1 MNRNVESHFSQL
13 PSAHISRSR
22 FDRSQDVKF
31 TFDASNC
38 VPFFCDEVLPG
49 DTFDI
54 TTSKVVRMPTLI
66 APIFSNIYLD
76 TYWFFVP
83 NRLVWS
89 HWRELMGENT
99 QSAWIPQVEYSVPQ
113 IKFDNEPV
121 EIGDCLDYMG
131 VPVGVTSSDGGSF
144 SVSALPLRAYSLVM
158 NEFFRS
164 ENLTDPINVQTGDAD
179 VQYED
184 ISEDIR
190 KPFKAAKYF
199 DVFTSCLPSP
209 QKGPPVSVPA
219 GFNAGAIDPTTGVF
233 MKSGWP
239 VTPLGITNSE
249 GSNYLETLPGVS
261 TGIGDVFTSPLVWRF
276 VNTGNPVTAGPENSN
291 RGQTGYFS
299 TSTTSTLG
307 LYGPASNPI
316 YPSNLF
322 ARPASNDSSGLSIN
336 VNDLRYAFQLQKL
349 YERDARGGTRYQEL
363 LFSHFSVT
371 NPDARLQ
378 RPEYLGGNRIGISIH
393 QIANQS
399 QGEQAFL
406 GDLGAMSLTTD
417 KHHDFVKSFTEHGI
431 LLGICVARYDH
442 SYPQGLEKFWS
453 RKNRFDYY
461 WPVFANLGEEAVK
474 KKEIFAQGTTED
486 EETFGYQERWYDYR
500 YKPDRV
506 AAYMR
511 PGVSGTLDSW
521 HLADYYTQAPTLSDE
536 WIREDKTNID
546 RVIAVTS
553 AVTHQFFA
561 DIYVKNYTTRPMPL
575 YSIPG
580 LIDHH

>member
-13 PSAHISRSR
+13 PSANIPRSR
-22 FDRSQDVKF
+22 FDRSQEVLF
-31 TFDASNC
+31 TCNAAG
-38 VPFFCDEVLPG
+38 VIPFFVDEVLPG

-66 APIFSNIYLD
+66 KPIFGNVFLD
-76 TYWFFVP
+76 TYWFFIP
-83 NRLVWS
+83 NRLVWL

-99 QSAWIPQVEYSVPQ
+99 QSAWIPEVEYSVPQ
-113 IKFDNEPV
+113 IKFDNTPV
-121 EIGDCLDYMG
+121 SLGDCLDYMG

-164 ENLTDPINVQTGDAD
+164 ENLTDPINFQTGDAD

-184 ISEDIR
+184 IDESIR
-190 KPFKAAKYF
+190 KPFLAAKYF
-199 DVFTSCLPSP
+199 DAFTSCLPSP

-219 GFNAGAIDPTTGVF
+219 GFNTSISGIGNFA
-233 MKSGWP
+233 GWP
-239 VTPLGITNSE
+239 VLPY
-249 GSNYLETLPGVS
+249 GSNISGSTNYLETLADLD
-261 TGIGDVFTSPLVWRF
+261 TTKDYF
-276 VNTGNPVTAGPENSN
+276 NTGMVFRRVSDNTPLSDIAGVGRQIGRGPTTNGTYIGGADEN
-291 RGQTGYFS
+291 
-299 TSTTSTLG
+299 LK
-307 LYGPASNPI
+307 A

-322 ARPASNDSSGLSIN
+322 AAPAGNQSSGLSVN

-363 LFSHFSVT
+363 IFSHFSVS
-371 NPDARLQ
+371 NPDSRLQ

-399 QGEQAFL
+399 QGENAFL

-417 KHHDFVKSFTEHGI
+417 KHHDFVKSFTEHGV
-431 LLGICVARYDH
+431 LLGLCVARFQH
-442 SYPQGLEKFWS
+442 SYAQGLEKFW
-453 RKNRFDYY
+453 RKKSRFDFY
-461 WPVFANLGEEAVK
+461 WPVFANLGEEPVK
-474 KKEIFAQGTTED
+474 KSELYCDGTPTDD
-486 EETFGYQERWYDYR
+486 EVFGFQERWYDYR

-506 AAYMR
+506 ASFFR
-511 PGVSGTLDSW
+511 PGISETLDSW
-521 HLADYYTQAPTLSDE
+521 HLSDYYTQHPTLSDE
-536 WIREDKTNID
+536 WIREDKTTID
-546 RVIAVTS
+546 RVLAVQSTIAD
-553 AVTHQFFA
+553 QFLC
-561 DIYVKNYTTRPMPL
+561 DIYVKNFTTRPMPL

>member
-99 QSAWIPQVEYSVPQ
+99 QSAWIPDVEYSVPQ
-113 IKFDNEPV
+113 IKFDNSPV

-164 ENLTDPINVQTGDAD
+164 ENLTDPINIQTGDAD

-184 ISEDIR
+184 IAEDIR

-219 GFNAGAIDPTTGVF
+219 GFNVTTSGI
-233 MKSGWP
+233 SSSLGWP
-239 VTPLGITNSE
+239 VLTSE
-249 GSNYLETLPGVS
+249 GNTNYETVNNSLWPMSFRYSFGSSSAGETVS
-261 TGIGDVFTSPLVWRF
+261 APYAALG
-276 VNTGNPVTAGPENSN
+276 TALSSDGS
-291 RGQTGYFS
+291 
-299 TSTTSTLG
+299 STLG
-307 LYGPASNPI
+307 VVGRTATGSTVSGL

-322 ARPASNDSSGLSIN
+322 AKPASNQSTGLSIS

-461 WPVFANLGEEAVK
+461 WPVFASLGEESVK
-474 KKEIFAQGTTED
+474 KKELYAQGTPED
-486 EETFGYQERWYDYR
+486 DETFGYQERWYDYR

>member
-38 VPFFCDEVLPG
+38 IPFFCDEVLPG

-99 QSAWIPQVEYSVPQ
+99 QSAWIPEVEYSVPQ
-113 IKFDNEPV
+113 IKFDNSPV

-164 ENLTDPINVQTGDAD
+164 ENITDPINVQTGDAD

-184 ISEDIR
+184 IAEDIR

-219 GFNAGAIDPTTGVF
+219 GFNATTVLNGVEYKTGWSVTPRAYQSPDGPVYIENSIGTATGVGDYF
-233 MKSGWP
+233 TAAP
-239 VTPLGITNSE
+239 V
-249 GSNYLETLPGVS
+249 Y
-261 TGIGDVFTSPLVWRF
+261 RF
-276 VNTGNPVTAGPENSN
+276 VGTGNPVNVTVDGNFVRGYGVAEGPVSQAGRNLSV
-291 RGQTGYFS
+291 
-299 TSTTSTLG
+299 TTSNN
-307 LYGPASNPI
+307 AV
-316 YPSNLF
+316 YPSNLY
-322 ARPASNDSSGLSIN
+322 ATPASNSSTGLSIN

-363 LFSHFSVT
+363 LFSHFGVT

-417 KHHDFVKSFTEHGI
+417 KHHDFVKSFTENGL

-474 KKEIFAQGTTED
+474 KKELYAQGTPED

-521 HLADYYTQAPTLSDE
+521 HLADYYNQAPTLSDE

-553 AVTHQFFA
+553 SVTHQFFA